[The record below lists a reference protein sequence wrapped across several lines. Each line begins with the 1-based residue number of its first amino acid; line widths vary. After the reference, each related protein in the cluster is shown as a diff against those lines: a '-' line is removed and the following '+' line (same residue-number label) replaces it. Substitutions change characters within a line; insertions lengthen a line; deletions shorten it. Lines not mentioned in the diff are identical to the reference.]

1 MVMTREAT
9 QFVGP
14 LTFRTLSGN
23 PVVVDLF
30 SREVSDLPV
39 PHVSLAG
46 KADLILIA
54 PCTANIIGK
63 IAHGIADDALTTIA
77 MVSNSPKIIAPAMNG
92 NMWRNPIVSENVE
105 KLKALK
111 WEFIGPEEGKLA
123 CGDEDIGRMAEPEKI
138 LERVVG
144 LLGGSQDMKGKQV
157 LVTAGGTRE
166 AIDPVRYIS
175 NRSSGKMGY
184 FLAEAARKRGADVT
198 LIACP
203 TQIDPP
209 EGVKVIQ
216 VESTKEMREAVM
228 SNRKDIIIMA
238 AAVSDYRPRVTFW
251 QKLKKTDDSFS
262 LELSKTADILKE
274 LGDKKNGSHLV
285 GFAAETEN
293 LIENARE
300 KLENKNLDLIVAN
313 DVAAFESDTSKVV
326 IIDRSGNVE
335 SLPELSKQEIA
346 HRILDAVLRLQ
357 VQ

>member
-1 MVMTREAT
+1 
-9 QFVGP
+9 
-14 LTFRTLSGN
+14 
-23 PVVVDLF
+23 
-30 SREVSDLPV
+30 
-39 PHVSLAG
+39 
-46 KADLILIA
+46 
-54 PCTANIIGK
+54 
-63 IAHGIADDALTTIA
+63 
-77 MVSNSPKIIAPAMNG
+77 
-92 NMWRNPIVSENVE
+92 
-105 KLKALK
+105 
-111 WEFIGPEEGKLA
+111 
-123 CGDEDIGRMAEPEKI
+123 
-138 LERVVG
+138 
-144 LLGGSQDMKGKQV
+144 LGGSQDMKGKQV

-184 FLAEAARKRGADVT
+184 FLAEAAHRRGADVT

-203 TQIDPP
+203 TQITPP

-228 SNRKDIIIMA
+228 SNRKEIIIMA
-238 AAVSDYRPRVTFW
+238 AAVSDYRPKITFW

-262 LELSKTADILKE
+262 LELSKTVDILKE

-300 KLENKNLDLIVAN
+300 KLQNKNLDLIVAN
-313 DVAAFESDTSKVV
+313 DISAFDSDTSKVV
-326 IIDRSGNVE
+326 IIDRTGNVE